1 MRKSAVTRA
10 TSHDITILVHD
21 KRWRGL
27 RPTVIRAVEAV
38 LRREKIKKASLTLVL
53 ANDKEVKDLNKTY
66 RGKNK
71 PTNVL
76 AFPNREFIGGMG
88 ELGDVILSFETLTKE
103 ADEQGKAMKHHLT
116 HLTIHGV
123 LHLLGHDHM
132 EPKAAKR
139 MEAIEIATL
148 ARMGIANPYE
158 CA

>member
-1 MRKSAVTRA
+1 MVTRA
-10 TSHDITILVHD
+10 TSHTITILVHD
-21 KRWRGL
+21 PRWRGL
-27 RPTVIRAVEAV
+27 KPTVFRAAEAALTYQKV
-38 LRREKIKKASLTLVL
+38 KKASLTLVL
-53 ANDKEVKDLNKTY
+53 SNDKEIKDLNKTY

-76 AFPNREFIGGMG
+76 AFPNREFIGGIA
-88 ELGDVILSFETLTKE
+88 ELGDVILSHETLARE
-103 ADEQGKAMKHHLT
+103 AAEQGKTLKHHLT

-132 EPKAAKR
+132 EPKAARR